1 MDRLKIAVIGA
12 GNIGAS
18 SAAAMVERGLGQV
31 FLHDVDTD
39 LAAGKAMDINHAS
52 AYFHNES
59 RVVPCSALSDL
70 DGARIVVIA
79 AGAPRRIG
87 MKRQDLLC
95 ENTATCLSIGEQIMT
110 HCPDARVLIVTN
122 PVDALTTRMKNEWP
136 QLKVFGLGCTLDT
149 IRLRYL
155 LAEAAG
161 ARVDAVD
168 AMVIGSHNDRMIPL
182 IRYATIDGSPVSQRL
197 SGEQIARAVDET
209 RRAGHFIVE
218 KLKSRGSFYA
228 ASFCVAAIV
237 AAIAR
242 NRREVFPV
250 NVRCE
255 GQYGQY
261 GPCLALPCIV
271 GAAGAERIVEL
282 KLNDEELAALADCAA
297 DIRDAV
303 DHPQH
308 CPH

>member
-1 MDRLKIAVIGA
+1 MEPLKIAIIGA

-18 SAAAMVERGLGQV
+18 SAAAMVERGLGRV

-39 LAAGKAMDINHAS
+39 LAAGKAMDVNHAA
-52 AYFHNES
+52 AYFHNNS
-59 RVVPCSALSDL
+59 RVVPCSSLSDL

-87 MKRQDLLC
+87 MKRRDLLG
-95 ENTATCLSIGEQIMT
+95 ENMATCLSIGEYL
-110 HCPDARVLIVTN
+110 HANCRDARVLVVTN
-122 PVDALTTRMKNEWP
+122 PVDALTTQMKLQWP
-136 QLKVFGLGCTLDT
+136 DMMVFGLGCTLDT

-161 ARVDAVD
+161 VSVDAVD

-182 IRYATIDGSPVSQRL
+182 IRHATIDGAPLPQRL
-197 SGEQIARAVDET
+197 TGEQIALAIDHT
-209 RRAGHFIVE
+209 RKAGHFIVE

-250 NVRCE
+250 SVRCE
-255 GQYGQY
+255 GQYGIC
-261 GPCLALPCIV
+261 GPSLALPCIV

-282 KLNDEELAALADCAA
+282 KLNDQELAALADCAA
-297 DIRDAV
+297 DVREAV
-303 DHPQH
+303 GQTERCRH
-308 CPH
+308 